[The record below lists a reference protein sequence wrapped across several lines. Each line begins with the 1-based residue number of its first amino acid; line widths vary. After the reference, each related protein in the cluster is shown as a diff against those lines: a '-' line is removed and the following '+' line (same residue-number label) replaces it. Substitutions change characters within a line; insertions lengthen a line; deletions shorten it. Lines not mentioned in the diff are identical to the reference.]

1 MVVTMSEQEPE
12 PRPQLARV
20 EEDTALTAMALK
32 AMAHPLRWKILCSL
46 GEQRA
51 LRRRDRRAHRHL
63 AEQHLPAL
71 EQLRNK
77 NIVVARK
84 EANRIYYRIR
94 NHQLLELIGIMRDV
108 LCPANLDDRY
118 PALNRRSPHRH
129 CATTPEPMLDDKH
142 WFTEVADVPAAPSRC
157 AADASCTRSAA
168 PTRPSPSTR
177 PSTSAT

>member
-1 MVVTMSEQEPE
+1 MSEQEQAEQAPD
-12 PRPQLARV
+12 PS

-46 GEQRA
+46 G
-51 LRRRDRRAHRHL
+51 DRELSVGEIVERTGTSQSNIS
-63 AEQHLPAL
+63 QHL

-118 PALNRRSPHRH
+118 PR
-129 CATTPEPMLDDKH
+129 
-142 WFTEVADVPAAPSRC
+142 
-157 AADASCTRSAA
+157 
-168 PTRPSPSTR
+168 
-177 PSTSAT
+177 